1 MYVSLVRK
9 GDSVT
14 GAQNIDV
21 PSQAAG
27 QQAARHDHVTAV
39 TGVWGG
45 GGGAPPAHK
54 RGRQLWA
61 PGITDFATVAGL
73 GVHSTTSWLTVG

>member
-1 MYVSLVRK
+1 MVHPAMYVSLVRK

-45 GGGAPPAHK
+45 GGGATA
-54 RGRQLWA
+54 QVACMA
-61 PGITDFATVAGL
+61 PHLCVS
-73 GVHSTTSWLTVG
+73 HSSQ